1 MLVLMSS
8 VPSTD
13 VISLVQTLG
22 FPIFICLI
30 LMWYIKYT
38 NDNHTKQLKEE
49 RDSHE
54 EEMKK
59 MTEAL
64 NNNTL
69 VIQKLVDKLGGE

>member
-1 MLVLMSS
+1 MLVLMTS